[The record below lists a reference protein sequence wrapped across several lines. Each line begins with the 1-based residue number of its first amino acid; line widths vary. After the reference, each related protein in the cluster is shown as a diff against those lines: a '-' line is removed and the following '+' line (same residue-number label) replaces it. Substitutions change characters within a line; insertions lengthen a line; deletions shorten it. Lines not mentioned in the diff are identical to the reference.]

1 MVVLA
6 VLSLGVLL
14 YTWVGYPIGVWLL
27 ARTRRQPAAREAAS
41 PPLSVILATRESD
54 ADIAR
59 RVANLRDTAYSGPLE
74 VVVACDASRPGAL
87 PQVNGARVV
96 AGEPPRGKAGALNAG
111 VRVAT
116 GDVLVFADTGQLF
129 DRQTI
134 PRLVDALGADPRM
147 GAVSGALEIEGAS
160 RWNVASMYWR
170 YERWLRTNEARLHS
184 AVGVTGAI
192 YAMPRALWQ
201 PLPAGLILDDLFT
214 PMQLATRGY
223 RIGLE
228 PSAVARDDRAFGQG
242 TEYRRKTRTL
252 TGVLQLCA
260 WLPAVVHP
268 GRNPIWVQFVSHK
281 LLRLLTPYLVLAV
294 AVGGISS
301 AHGRWPDDTMRVV
314 TAGVIY
320 ACVALL
326 VSGRLRAIAW
336 GLLLMQVA
344 VVRATWNAARGDWD
358 VWRH

>member
-1 MVVLA
+1 MVGLA
-6 VLSLGVLL
+6 LVSLGILL
-14 YTWVGYPIGVWLL
+14 YTWLGYPVGVWLL
-27 ARTRRQPAAREAAS
+27 ARTRRPPAPPAPGS
-41 PPLSVILATRESD
+41 PAVSVVLATRESE
-54 ADIAR
+54 ADITR
-59 RVANLRDTAYSGPLE
+59 RVANLRDTAYAGPLE
-74 VVVACDASRPGAL
+74 VVVACDASRPGPL
-87 PQVNGARVV
+87 PQLNGARVV

-111 VRVAT
+111 VSAAT
-116 GDVLVFADTGQLF
+116 GEVLVFADTGQAF

-134 PRLVDALGADPRM
+134 PHLVDALRADPRR
-147 GAVSGALEIEGAS
+147 GAVSGALSIEGAS
-160 RWNVASMYWR
+160 RWNVASLYWR

-184 AVGVTGAI
+184 AVGVTGAV
-192 YAMPRALWQ
+192 YAMPRAHWV

-214 PMQLATRGY
+214 PMQLATRGL

-260 WLPAVVHP
+260 WLPAVLHP

-294 AVGGISS
+294 VIGGIGG
-301 AHGRWPDDTMRVV
+301 AYARWPDDTLRHV

-320 ACVALL
+320 SCVALL
-326 VSGRLRAIAW
+326 LSGRLRAIAW

-344 VVRATWNAARGDWD
+344 VLRATWNAARGDWD